1 MQYKLLNT
9 EQIKY
14 IIQILQRDYHIDI
27 AIALDMVRK
36 GTYRLLLTDKQIK
49 IIKSLTIYLIVI

>member
-1 MQYKLLNT
+1 MTRNKLNT

-14 IIQILQRDYHIDI
+14 IIQILQRDYHINI

>member
-1 MQYKLLNT
+1 MARNKLNT